1 MTRSRRHMFGSRSLV
16 ISDCPRRRRRV
27 LVVRRGRDS
36 ARKAPLK
43 RKPVVKVQIKNT
55 PFKDRD
61 KASLASDASSE
72 RLNKILDTMR
82 RRQRGGKIILQLPRN
97 RTTRKIP
104 YSAWLDMLDDLRL
117 WAPALTLPTLTSSH
131 LASFPLVVKHTDV
144 IKFRADQSEVNLASL
159 IWQLRKFPTVAGFKC
174 SIVFG

>member
-1 MTRSRRHMFGSRSLV
+1 MTRSRRHMFGSSSLM
-16 ISDCPRRRRRV
+16 ISDYPRRRRRV

-43 RKPVVKVQIKNT
+43 RKPVVRVQIKNT

-61 KASLASDASSE
+61 KASLASDVSSG

-82 RRQRGGKIILQLPRN
+82 RRQCGGKLILQLPRN

-117 WAPALTLPTLTSSH
+117 WDVQSLGIVSTCCQTYRCHKVSCGSKRGQLGQSDMAIEEISDCSRIQVQH
-131 LASFPLVVKHTDV
+131 SF
-144 IKFRADQSEVNLASL
+144 
-159 IWQLRKFPTVAGFKC
+159 
-174 SIVFG
+174 